1 MEIKD
6 LSLEQAF
13 VRLEETISRLESE
26 DITLEESFA
35 EYKMGME
42 LLKHCNDSIDKV
54 EKQVMML
61 SAEGDLEPYQGK
73 ED

>member
-1 MEIKD
+1 MELEN

-13 VRLEETISRLESE
+13 IRLEDTISRLESE

-35 EYKMGME
+35 EYKAGME
-42 LLKHCNDSIDKV
+42 LLKYCNDSIDKV

-61 SAEGDLEPYQGK
+61 SEEGVPEPYQGK
-73 ED
+73 EN